1 MARAVEQ
8 IERDI
13 AALEEAV
20 SAIAVELR
28 SAYASYLKALGQA
41 MRQQLILA
49 SYHLCT
55 QGYPKAFLGLSFSQ
69 RQQLQQAIRKLGQ
82 QAAEQLLA
90 YINTEESKA
99 VEEGLIEIP
108 VGIQAIQN
116 NPFVQESEE
125 ILDVTTGIT
134 GSAITPTTTP
144 QNSDS
149 YVSSPE
155 QLAQWQQNLEAAIAY
170 TLKTLSLETNSLLQ
184 QAGILPQK
192 LPAPLLEAAATA
204 SEASAEV
211 MTGPPNLLN
220 LLIEAEN
227 PEEPEDSTV
236 TQIIAIHL
244 RLAEIEF
251 ADVTVRAARNQ
262 IRNLEVRVS
271 SLRRE
276 YQNKQRERIVAEAEA
291 AWRTS
296 WFDE

>member
-8 IERDI
+8 IEQDM
-13 AALEEAV
+13 AALEEVV

-69 RQQLQQAIRKLGQ
+69 RQQLQQAIRNLGQ

-90 YINTEESKA
+90 YINPEESGA

-116 NPFVQESEE
+116 NPFVQESQE
-125 ILDVTTGIT
+125 ILDATTGIT
-134 GSAITPTTTP
+134 GSAIPPTTTS
-144 QNSDS
+144 QNSGS
-149 YVSSPE
+149 LSSPE

-184 QAGILPQK
+184 QAEILPQK

-211 MTGPPNLLN
+211 MAGPPNLLN

-227 PEEPEDSTV
+227 PEQPEDSTV

>member
-13 AALEEAV
+13 AALEEVV
-20 SAIAVELR
+20 SAIAAELR
-28 SAYASYLKALGQA
+28 TAYTSYLKALGQA

-82 QAAEQLLA
+82 HAAEQLLA
-90 YINTEESKA
+90 DINTEELGVS
-99 VEEGLIEIP
+99 EEGLIEIP

-125 ILDVTTGIT
+125 ILDATTGIT
-134 GSAITPTTTP
+134 GSAITPTTTS
-144 QNSDS
+144 QNSSSD
-149 YVSSPE
+149 VSSPE

-184 QAGILPQK
+184 QARILPQK

-211 MTGPPNLLN
+211 MAGPPNILN

-227 PEEPEDSTV
+227 YEDSEDSTV

-251 ADVTVRAARNQ
+251 ADVNVRAARNQ

-271 SLRRE
+271 SLGRE
-276 YQNKQRERIVAEAEA
+276 YQNKQRERIVAEAET

-296 WFDE
+296 WFDD

>member
-13 AALEEAV
+13 AALEEVV

-55 QGYPKAFLGLSFSQ
+55 QGYPKAFLSLSFSQ
-69 RQQLQQAIRKLGQ
+69 RQQLQQAIRKLGK

-116 NPFVQESEE
+116 NPFLQESEE
-125 ILDVTTGIT
+125 ILDATSGMA
-134 GSAITPTTTP
+134 GSAITPATTS
-144 QNSDS
+144 QNSGS
-149 YVSSPE
+149 HVSSPE

-211 MTGPPNLLN
+211 MAGPPNLLN

-227 PEEPEDSTV
+227 HEESEGSTV